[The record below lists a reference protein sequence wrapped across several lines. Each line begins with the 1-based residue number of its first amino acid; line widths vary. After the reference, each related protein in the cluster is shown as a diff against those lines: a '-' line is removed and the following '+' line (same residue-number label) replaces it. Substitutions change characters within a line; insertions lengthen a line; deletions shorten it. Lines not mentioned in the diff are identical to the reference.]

1 MAGIERTPVKSSN
14 IRELGYDPDNKILE
28 VEFINGSIYQYQ
40 PITLDGYHALLFSK
54 SIGGYFY
61 ANIRNN
67 NTLTVKQIK

>member
-1 MAGIERTPVKSSN
+1 MERTPVKSSN
-14 IRELGYDPDNKILE
+14 IAELGYDPDNKILE
-28 VEFINGSIYQYQ
+28 VEFVNGSIYQYQ
-40 PITLDGYHALLFSK
+40 PITQDGYNTLLFNK